1 MVPHLVK
8 RELILKLKHAKF
20 EKQTKTKRR
29 KTMKNAA
36 AMINDA
42 AGALISLIKGL
53 IVAAVFAGIL
63 FQLPG
68 GWGDPVGGI
77 VSLVNSF
84 MGGGLGGLLALLV
97 FASFIK

>member
-1 MVPHLVK
+1 
-8 RELILKLKHAKF
+8 
-20 EKQTKTKRR
+20 
-29 KTMKNAA
+29 MKNAA

-42 AGALISLIKGL
+42 AGALVSLIKGL

-77 VSLVNSF
+77 VDLVGSF
-84 MGGGLGGLLALLV
+84 MNGGLGGLLALLV